1 MPPLVQEEHKEEKRS
16 EGHKQKK
23 CESNSYKWCHTE
35 VGAPAM
41 QDYGSL
47 VLGNMPR
54 RPRTETSTLIL
65 GPVVTT
71 LLRVYRI
78 TTGPTRGECRPTPTS
93 ADSLLL
99 GLWKTLVQEI
109 PYTVRIQC
117 LLRSK
122 YLNDKDISIL
132 QLTLLQLRKDGKNAY
147 ATRRKKHSPYRQSPT
162 V

>member
-1 MPPLVQEEHKEEKRS
+1 
-16 EGHKQKK
+16 
-23 CESNSYKWCHTE
+23 
-35 VGAPAM
+35 M

-47 VLGNMPR
+47 ILGNMSR
-54 RPRTETSTLIL
+54 RPRTETSTLVL
-65 GPVVTT
+65 GPVVTA

-99 GLWKTLVQEI
+99 GLWETLVQEI
-109 PYTVRIQC
+109 LDTVRIKY

-147 ATRRKKHSPYRQSPT
+147 ATRRENILPNRQSPT